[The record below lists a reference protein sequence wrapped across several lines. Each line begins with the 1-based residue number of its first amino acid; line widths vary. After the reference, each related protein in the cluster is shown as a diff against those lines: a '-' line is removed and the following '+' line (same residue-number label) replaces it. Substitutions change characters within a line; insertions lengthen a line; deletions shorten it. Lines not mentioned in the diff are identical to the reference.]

1 MVFLNLKFEK
11 ISFAHDVSMAKH
23 ASFQSKSQSPE
34 PKQLEL
40 IHSDVFGLV
49 KDTFISGYRY
59 MMTSQGMYGSSSW
72 KKNLKFLQNSRNLKK
87 RCKEKQEWRFSAY
100 A

>member
-59 MMTSQGMYGSSSW
+59 MMTFHDDFSRYVW
-72 KKNLKFLQNSRNLKK
+72 VFLM
-87 RCKEKQEWRFSAY
+87 KEKSEVFAKFKDFEKEM
-100 A
+100 